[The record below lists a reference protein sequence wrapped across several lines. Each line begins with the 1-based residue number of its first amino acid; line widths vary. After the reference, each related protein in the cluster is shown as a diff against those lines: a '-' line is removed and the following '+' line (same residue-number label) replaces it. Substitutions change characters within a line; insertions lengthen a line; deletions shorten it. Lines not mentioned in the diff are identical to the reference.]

1 MRIIWLF
8 QKREIMFPFRYHYK
22 VDGHSTRPTKYIFF
36 GAQNQNQ
43 EILTELFS
51 GEATSLL
58 SYGISYFS
66 PLIWQTFHFSSN
78 FNILSYVCQ
87 MFFVPGKF
95 RSWKEASWYQKE
107 YSRYI
112 RYHARPHFSKD
123 PKSVNRENSIFA
135 KLCKQGVKILI
146 KRPIFQCNEQTKT
159 SAFAKINTYKVFRE

>member
-1 MRIIWLF
+1 MTHNLPSGRCKSDPQDQEENAASQVRIIWLF

-107 YSRYI
+107 YSRYM
-112 RYHARPHFSKD
+112 RYHAKTHFSEG
-123 PKSVNRENSIFA
+123 PKS
-135 KLCKQGVKILI
+135 I
-146 KRPIFQCNEQTKT
+146 K
-159 SAFAKINTYKVFRE
+159 S